1 MRIICWLSVF
11 SLVIV
16 CSAVNIGANPRPD
29 KMVIFNQGWRF
40 HLGDLPDAKDQG
52 FDDSQWRTL
61 NLPHDWSIEGEF
73 DERTPPGTGG
83 GALPGGTGWYRKTF
97 NVPVT
102 AKGKLVFIDFDWHLS
117 QQRGLDQW
125 TPISVSDL
133 TATAL
138 LNMI

>member
-11 SLVIV
+11 SLVIL

-29 KMVIFNQGWRF
+29 KTVIFNQGWRF
-40 HLGDLPDAKDQG
+40 HLGDVPDAKDQG

-73 DERTPPGTGG
+73 DEKNPAGTGG

-97 NVPVT
+97 NVPATQRESWFSSTST
-102 AKGKLVFIDFDWHLS
+102 ASIATARSGS
-117 QQRGLDQW
+117 MG
-125 TPISVSDL
+125 TISASDL
-133 TATAL
+133 TATVF
-138 LNMI
+138 